1 MQLASYLGWE
11 VVLKCRPGG
20 SRTLDVVRSVGFL
33 NEGFGVFRVF
43 WGFFFSFHVELKMGA
58 ASNSQRRE
66 KEGHTAGFTAS
77 FSIFLDATLC
87 SALAVCLLWG

>member
-43 WGFFFSFHVELKMGA
+43 LGFFFLFTWSSKWEQHPTP
-58 ASNSQRRE
+58 RE
-66 KEGHTAGFTAS
+66 EKRKGTQQ
-77 FSIFLDATLC
+77 
-87 SALAVCLLWG
+87 ALRHRSVSSWMPRCVLL

>member
-33 NEGFGVFRVF
+33 NAGFGVFVVF
-43 WGFFFSFHVELKMGA
+43 FL
-58 ASNSQRRE
+58 
-66 KEGHTAGFTAS
+66 FT
-77 FSIFLDATLC
+77 
-87 SALAVCLLWG
+87 